1 MKGSKAI
8 TLLLMICLVF
18 SGCGAGGNSGESP
31 STAKEIGEVQEA
43 SEVKKGVTIGK
54 ITASEGVGYPVT
66 ITDMIGNQ
74 VTIEKKPERI
84 AAISGTFLSLLYAVG
99 GESICTSGTSA
110 NSPIPP
116 EADNLPNIGQI
127 YNPNVEK
134 IMELKPDLIIAQT
147 GVQDII
153 LPVLKECGIPVLYL
167 QMRTYDDVINM
178 LGVMGRIVNQEERAE
193 KIIKKMEQ
201 DKKEIVDRLPKET
214 PSAVILYVTSQDI
227 AVKLSMSIS
236 GNVAETLKIKNIVA
250 ETEINGFK
258 TENMPFSMETII
270 EKDPDVILVTSMLGE
285 GTSAQQ
291 IIEEKLGK
299 DPVWKNLRAVK
310 ENRIVYL
317 PQKYFLYNAGAN
329 FVEAIE
335 YMAKAVYPEIY
346 GGLND

>member
-1 MKGSKAI
+1 MKGCKAL
-8 TLLLMICLVF
+8 TLLLMICLIL
-18 SGCGAGGNSGESP
+18 SGCGVGGNNGKNASA
-31 STAKEIGEVQEA
+31 AKEIGQVQEA
-43 SEVKKGVTIGK
+43 SEVKKGATIGK

-66 ITDMIGNQ
+66 ITDMLGNQ
-74 VTIEKKPERI
+74 VTLEKKPERI
-84 AAISGTFLSLLYAVG
+84 AALSGTFLSLLYAVG

-116 EADNLPNIGQI
+116 EADKLPNIGQV

-134 IMELKPDLIIAQT
+134 IMELQPDLIIAQS

-153 LPVLKECGIPVLYL
+153 LPVLKECGIPTLYL

-178 LGVMGRIVNQEERAE
+178 LGVMGRIVNQEESAE
-193 KIIKKMEQ
+193 AIIKNMEQ
-201 DKKEIVDRLPKET
+201 DKKEIVDRLPKQP

-227 AVKLSMSIS
+227 AVKLSGSIA
-236 GNVAETLKIKNIVA
+236 GNVAEILKIRNIA
-250 ETEINGFK
+250 TETEINGFR

-317 PQKYFLYNAGAN
+317 PQRYFLYNAGAN
-329 FVEAIE
+329 FTEAIE
-335 YMAKAVYPEIY
+335 YMAKAVYAEIY